1 MKRMKKPTVLPA
13 RFYRRETTL
22 VAQELLGMRLCRRL
36 PDGRLLS
43 GLIVETE
50 AYLGVNDPAAHSAG
64 GRRTAR
70 TETMYAEGGVAYVYF
85 IYGMHHCLNAVTGPR
100 DQPEAVLIRALS
112 PEAGQELWQ
121 ERFPRLKPW
130 QWLSGPGRLCRAMAI
145 DRSHDALSLQSD
157 VLWLEEA
164 DAVPV
169 ERRVA
174 APRVGVDYAGDAAQW
189 PLRFYVR
196 DEKAVS
202 RR

>member
-1 MKRMKKPTVLPA
+1 MNQAVLPA
-13 RFYRRETTL
+13 SFYQRDTTL

-50 AYLGVNDPAAHSAG
+50 AYLGVDDPAAHSFG

-85 IYGMHHCLNAVTGPR
+85 IYGMHHCLNAVTRHR

-112 PEAGQELWQ
+112 PEHGHELWQ
-121 ERFPRLKPW
+121 EKFLRLKVA
-130 QWLSGPGRLCRAMAI
+130 QWLSGPGRLCRAMQI
-145 DRSHDALSLQSD
+145 DKSCDAMSLQSD
-157 VLWLEEA
+157 ELWIERAEV
-164 DAVPV
+164 VP
-169 ERRVA
+169 ESERVA
-174 APRVGVDYAGDAAQW
+174 AARVGVDYAGEAALW
-189 PLRFYVR
+189 PLRFYKR
-196 DEKAVS
+196 GDASVS